1 MTSEPNQV
9 RIFTLFAKLLDYP
22 WTPLTGVARECAEL
36 VAESSPR
43 AAAYLQEFEAF
54 VNRTPHSRLEEIYT
68 SAFELN
74 AACHPYIGYHLFGE
88 SYKRSIFLLGLKERY
103 RLYNIDCG
111 VELPDHLA
119 VMLRF
124 LAVNQD
130 VAETDGVI
138 REALHPALCKMLKD
152 KVADAPGPGTLKQ
165 PGRDGEYKR
174 LLHALRAVLLTYIP
188 DEAPPEGE
196 MPLDD
201 LLPVTGS

>member
-1 MTSEPNQV
+1 MTSQPSQR
-9 RIFTLFAKLLDYP
+9 RIFALFAKLLDYP
-22 WTPLTGVARECAEL
+22 WAPLSGVARECAVL

-54 VNRTPHSRLEEIYT
+54 VNRTPLSRLEEIYT